1 MTTIATIEEF
11 NRTVREEFRS
21 AYWFKT
27 SLEQTNL
34 DAAPRFR
41 VCVIA
46 EQNGAPL
53 SGEATNPRD
62 AINRCKSKIAQEHE
76 DKIEAAKLYLAANG
90 HTIS

>member
-1 MTTIATIEEF
+1 MTTIATIEDF
-11 NRTVREEFRS
+11 NRIVREEFRS
-21 AYWFKT
+21 AFWFKT
-27 SLEQTNL
+27 SLEQTKM

-46 EQNGAPL
+46 EENGAPL

-62 AINRCKSKIAQEHE
+62 AINRCKSKIAQDHQ
-76 DKIEAAKLYLAANG
+76 DKVEAYRLYLEANG